1 MLESTLTILPNFF
14 FLLFYIKQSGL
25 LYFSIYKWH
34 HWFVFQNAIHC
45 PNAFY
50 STKKRDVCCNNNWN
64 KLFQLWLGLNFIK
77 VVLVFCLYMGT
88 QLTLQERGPLAL
100 TGTITNVPRII
111 TDLEIITDYKY
122 LNSVSCLNNDQTWIS
137 GSDTC
142 NNGILRLY
150 SIQREVVM
158 SISCQS
164 QSQPSQGTD
173 HVT

>member
-1 MLESTLTILPNFF
+1 
-14 FLLFYIKQSGL
+14 
-25 LYFSIYKWH
+25 
-34 HWFVFQNAIHC
+34 
-45 PNAFY
+45 
-50 STKKRDVCCNNNWN
+50 
-64 KLFQLWLGLNFIK
+64 
-77 VVLVFCLYMGT
+77 MGT

-150 SIQREVVM
+150 SIQREVVIM